1 MYKKNTTSF
10 NYEPVRFSK
19 PTKKDNKQNLSK
31 DEVKNILKQKIE
43 KRVDDYESN
52 YFNSPSLLK
61 KRIEKVKGNLL
72 RVNTKINFILNT
84 NNPNDY
90 FVDSTARIRKTML
103 EVELF
108 RLESRL
114 NFLNCNPDIVQLY
127 NGGSIING

>member
-1 MYKKNTTSF
+1 MYKKNTSAF

-19 PTKKDNKQNLSK
+19 PSKKDNKQLSK

-43 KRVDDYESN
+43 KRVNDYETN

-61 KRIEKVKGNLL
+61 KRIEKIKGNLL
-72 RVNTKINFILNT
+72 RVNTKINFILNSK
-84 NNPNDY
+84 NPNDY

-114 NFLNCNPDIVQLY
+114 NFLNDNPDIVQLY
-127 NGGSIING
+127 NGGIISNG